1 MKITPTRWC
10 VHEEGEPVF
19 AEHNTHVEID
29 DEAAGPFIVIQQHR
43 DDAEKGQVRI
53 NAEEWPSIVR
63 AVEMAIE
70 ASKDLEDT
78 KP

>member
-19 AEHNTHVEID
+19 AEHNTHVGID
-29 DEAAGPFIVIQQHR
+29 DEGAGPFVVIQHYW
-43 DDAEKGQVRI
+43 DDLEKGKVKI
-53 NAEEWPSIVR
+53 DIAEWPLIIK

-70 ASKDLEDT
+70 ASRDLEDK